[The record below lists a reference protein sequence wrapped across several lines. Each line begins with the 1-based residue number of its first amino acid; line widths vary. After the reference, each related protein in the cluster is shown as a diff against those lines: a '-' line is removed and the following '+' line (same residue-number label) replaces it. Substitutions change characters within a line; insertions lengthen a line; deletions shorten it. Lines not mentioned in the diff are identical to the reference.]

1 MLAETT
7 TLQIR
12 TPEGVQFSLP
22 LATPISRAL
31 AWWIDVL
38 AIVGIS
44 IGLNFLF
51 ALFRAIAPDWSAGVQ
66 AMLFLAVTL
75 SYGFL
80 FEWLWHGQTPGKKA
94 LGIRV
99 LDERGLPL
107 RFGQVVLRNVVRFV
121 DSMPLFYGIGGA
133 AVLFTRHCQRLGDL
147 AAGTVVIRTPRIR
160 PPNLQSVLSGQYNSF
175 RDHPIVENRL
185 RQKAPPAAAHLAL
198 SALLRRDELEPGQ
211 RLTVFRALADHFRA
225 LAPFPA
231 ETAATLTDE
240 QYLRN
245 VVETLFR
252 KRGT

>member
-12 TPEGVQFSLP
+12 TPEGVEFSLP
-22 LATPISRAL
+22 LATPLSRAL

-38 AIVGIS
+38 AIGGIS
-44 IGLNFLF
+44 IALNLILGLFK
-51 ALFRAIAPDWSAGVQ
+51 IVAPDWSTGLQ

-75 SYGFL
+75 GYGST
-80 FEWLWHGQTPGKKA
+80 FEWLWRGQTPGKKA

-99 LDERGLPL
+99 VDERGLPL
-107 RFGQVVLRNVVRFV
+107 RFGQVVIRNVVRFI
-121 DSMPLFYGIGGA
+121 DSLPFFYGVGGA

-147 AAGTVVIRTPRIR
+147 AGGTVVMRAPKIR
-160 PPNLQSVLSGQYNSF
+160 PPNLQSLLTGQYNSF

-185 RQKAPPAAAHLAL
+185 RQKSPPAAAHLAL
-198 SALLRRDELEPGQ
+198 SALLRRDELEPMH

-231 ETAATLTDE
+231 ETTASLTDE

-245 VVETLFR
+245 VVDTLFR
-252 KRGT
+252 KRGR